1 MGGFLSK
8 QQTKSDD
15 YEKILSELDDKIQTA
30 EIRLSEI
37 KLRERRTGLL
47 WILYSSIIWVA
58 FLLYSF
64 VVLYR
69 PDKDIYT
76 WDTLAVTVVPVLVIP
91 IGIYYTRRLLKLF
104 YSRKQTNEESNL
116 AALRAQQKLKLEE
129 LKKKTS
135 YYTTK
140 SLLER
145 YDLTAAA
152 MERRKQQ
159 QQQQQAQRPASMPT
173 SRPNQPGPNQ
183 ELRHRVPPSKA
194 MQQPGGGQQQPMQP
208 QQPSMMMS
216 APRPIAKERQWYDKL
231 VDALVGEE
239 GPETKYALICQHCF
253 AHNGLVLPQE
263 IAHIQYTCPHCKQF
277 NPARNPNAS
286 TPIFPPSSSTRSQ
299 STPPAEPT
307 LSEGSNSKEH
317 EEPPKNKEE
326 MVERSDEDQDS
337 NNKEEDHVDT

>member
-1 MGGFLSK
+1 M
-8 QQTKSDD
+8 
-15 YEKILSELDDKIQTA
+15 
-30 EIRLSEI
+30 
-37 KLRERRTGLL
+37 
-47 WILYSSIIWVA
+47 ILYSSIIWVA

-64 VVLYR
+64 VILHR
-69 PDKDIYT
+69 PEKDIYT

-135 YYTTK
+135 YYTTQ

-145 YDLTAAA
+145 YDAAA
-152 MERRKQQ
+152 MERRKQQQ

-173 SRPNQPGPNQ
+173 TRPNQPGANQ
-183 ELRHRVPPSKA
+183 ELRHRMPPSKA
-194 MQQPGGGQQQPMQP
+194 VQQPAGQQQQQQAMQP
-208 QQPSMMMS
+208 QQQQQQFPIMS
-216 APRPIAKERQWYDKL
+216 APRTITKERQWYDKL

-277 NPARNPNAS
+277 NPARNPNNAS
-286 TPIFPPSSSTRSQ
+286 TQIFPPNSTGRSQ
-299 STPPAEPT
+299 STPPTEIASPE
-307 LSEGSNSKEH
+307 ESNSKQEK
-317 EEPPKNKEE
+317 ESVKNKEE
-326 MVERSDEDQDS
+326 AVDRSDSDQD
-337 NNKEEDHVDT
+337 NNKEEEDQADK